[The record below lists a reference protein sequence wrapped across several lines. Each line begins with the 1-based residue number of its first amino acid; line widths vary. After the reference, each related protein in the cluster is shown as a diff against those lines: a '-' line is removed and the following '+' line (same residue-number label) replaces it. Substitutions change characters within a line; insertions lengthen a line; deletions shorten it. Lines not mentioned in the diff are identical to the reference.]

1 MYLGW
6 RCYLGIP
13 RYLDRGVAVHYH
25 TPSRDVSEMAVLL
38 GNPGILRQGYSCAPP
53 LPYTIP
59 GCTWDGGVTW
69 ESRDTYRQGY
79 SYVHYHYHTPS
90 RDVPGMAVLLG
101 NPGIL
106 RQGYS
111 YVHYHYHTPS
121 RDVPGMAVL
130 LGNPGILRQ
139 GYSCALPLPY
149 TIPGCTW
156 DGGVTWESRDLTYNK
171 AYLH

>member
-1 MYLGW
+1 MYVGITL
-6 RCYLGIP
+6 RSPYTLYLWLIMDIRAMYQAEQSSLRIP
-13 RYLDRGVAVHYH
+13 GYLDRGVAVHYH
-25 TPSRDVSEMAVLL
+25 A
-38 GNPGILRQGYSCAPP
+38 
-53 LPYTIP
+53 
-59 GCTWDGGVTW
+59 
-69 ESRDTYRQGY
+69 
-79 SYVHYHYHTPS
+79 PS

-121 RDVPGMAVL
+121 RDVPGTAVLLGNHGILRQGYSYVHYHTPSRDEPGMAVL

-156 DGGVTWESRDLTYNK
+156 DGGVTWESRDT
-171 AYLH
+171 